1 MSRPASDAGIEFDH
15 VWKKFR
21 MGERHDSLRDLLPAV
36 TRRLMGQ
43 APAKNQLRENDFW
56 ALTDVSFQVRP
67 GDTLGIIGR
76 NGAGKS
82 TVLKTLTKIIPPTRG
97 RCEVRGRVGALI
109 EVSAGFH
116 QDLTGRENVFLQ
128 GAIMGMP
135 KALITRKFDEILAF
149 SGIEQ
154 FIDTPVKRYSSGM
167 NARLGFSIAAHLD
180 PDVLIIDEVLAVG
193 DFEFQHRA
201 FERVHKLAT
210 SGIPVVV
217 VSHQLDRVAQLCNQA
232 IFLERGKVAY
242 QGSTSECISAYLSK
256 EDHGGDGTSA
266 VHLESME
273 LEGGDSVASGETL
286 TLTLRGSVEGAH
298 ATGRE
303 VVGIALRNMAN
314 GSDIST
320 VSTDMYHLRLPDDG
334 DFTLRFTIQAN
345 TQPGL
350 FGIRSFVWDRVHRL
364 ELAGGPG
371 SHITVQPGT
380 PFGGSIQLNAR
391 VTLDAQPSPALPGG
405 LQAAVPVARNSHG

>member
-1 MSRPASDAGIEFDH
+1 MSSPASDAGIEFDH

-21 MGERHDSLRDLLPAV
+21 IGERHDSLRDLLPAI
-36 TRRLMGQ
+36 TRRLMGRS
-43 APAKNQLRENDFW
+43 PARDQLRENDFW
-56 ALTDVSFQVRP
+56 ALTDVSFRVRP

-149 SGIEQ
+149 SGIEE

-217 VSHQLDRVAQLCNQA
+217 VSHQLDRVAQLCSEA
-232 IFLERGKVAY
+232 IFLERGRVAY
-242 QGSTSECISAYLSK
+242 QGSTAECISAYLSK
-256 EDHGGDGTSA
+256 EDHGGEGTSA
-266 VHLESME
+266 VHLESMTIDDGE
-273 LEGGDSVASGETL
+273 SVASGETL
-286 TLTLRGSVEGAH
+286 TLELRGWVEGAN

-303 VVGIALRNMAN
+303 VVGIALRSLES
-314 GSDIST
+314 GRDIST
-320 VSTDMYHLRLPDDG
+320 VSTDMYQLRLPEDG
-334 DFTLRFTIQAN
+334 EFTLRFSLQAN

-350 FGIRSFVWDRVHRL
+350 YGIRSFVWDRVHRL

-371 SHITVQPGT
+371 AHITVQPGT
-380 PFGGSIQLNAR
+380 PFGGSVQLNAR
-391 VTLDAQPSPALPGG
+391 VTLDAKPSPSLQGG
-405 LQAAVPVARNSHG
+405 LQAAVPVPRNVNA